1 MAERLTDEYLDEIRK
16 RKNRYMGQWTG
27 TNGAMG
33 ADCHRLLM
41 ERESLL
47 KEIEDMK
54 AEMDMLPR
62 SAHAALE
69 VGPTDTTTTEDIPV
83 DWILRGERALRD
95 ERPEEPVRRP
105 LGASVIDDGQGEET
119 PAERLLLDALAAV
132 RDRRRKYGPPQ
143 DHFSITVALVNACFG
158 TTFTTADW
166 ATVMQLDK
174 IARSRGPGDCR
185 DNNVDMAGYAA
196 CRDECQAP

>member
-1 MAERLTDEYLDEIRK
+1 
-16 RKNRYMGQWTG
+16 
-27 TNGAMG
+27 
-33 ADCHRLLM
+33 
-41 ERESLL
+41 
-47 KEIEDMK
+47 MK

-95 ERPEEPVRRP
+95 ERPEEPERRP

-143 DHFSITVALVNACFG
+143 DHFQKTIGMINACFG
-158 TTFTTADW
+158 TSFKPADW
-166 ATVMQLDK
+166 ATIMELDK

>member
-1 MAERLTDEYLDEIRK
+1 MTRLTEEYLEEVRK

-62 SAHAALE
+62 SAHAALDL
-69 VGPTDTTTTEDIPV
+69 GPTDTTTTEEIPV
-83 DWILRGERALRD
+83 DWILRGERALKDDRYD
-95 ERPEEPVRRP
+95 EPERRP
-105 LGASVIDDGQGEET
+105 LGSSVLANSEET

>member
-1 MAERLTDEYLDEIRK
+1 MGDRLTPEYLEEVRK

-27 TNGAMG
+27 TCGSLA
-33 ADCHRLLM
+33 ADCHRLLA
-41 ERESLL
+41 ERELLL
-47 KEIEDMK
+47 KEITDMQD
-54 AEMDMLPR
+54 ELDTLPR
-62 SAHAALE
+62 AAHAALDM
-69 VGPTDTTTTEDIPV
+69 GPTDITTTEDIPV
-83 DWILRGERALRD
+83 DWILRGEQALKEGRH
-95 ERPEEPVRRP
+95 EEPVRRP
-105 LGASVIDDGQGEET
+105 LGAAVIDDGQGEES

-132 RDRRRKYGPPQ
+132 RDRRKKYGPPQ
-143 DHFSITVALVNACFG
+143 DHFAITVALVNAVFG
-158 TTFTTADW
+158 TSFTTADW